1 MIQVLSQKTID
12 EIAAGE
18 VVERPSSVVKELV
31 ENAIDAHATAISV
44 ETKNGGI
51 DLIRVT
57 DNGSGIPKEEVPTA
71 FLPHAT
77 SKIRS
82 IDDLQTLSSLGFRG
96 EALPSIAAVS
106 EVEVFTKTKEDAVG
120 TLFGIRGGSVVKT
133 EEVGVPDGT
142 TFFVRNLF
150 YNTPARRHF
159 LKTPVTEAS
168 YVGDLMEKIAF
179 SHPEIAFKWTS
190 EGRVRL
196 DTPGN
201 GNLKA
206 LLYSVYGRE
215 TASEVME
222 LRKEEGYLKI
232 EGYVGKPVLSR
243 GNRNAELY
251 FVNGRFVRNKVVEKA
266 IEDAYQPFMMQH
278 RYPFLVLYLT
288 LEPSEFDVNV
298 HPSKL
303 EIRFRKEGQIYDELY
318 LAVKDAL
325 THKEFI
331 PEDEEEKKTSKT
343 APEFPSPEPFE
354 TRYSEVVKNKAVH
367 GNTVRETPSLR
378 PFRPKEK
385 EEQDPSDVFRQRE
398 DVNELAGKTIGIR
411 EVIDEK
417 PIGSGEVV
425 DEKPIGS
432 GEVIDEKPES
442 VPEKSDPATERFLT
456 QLRKRSYRL
465 VGQIFETYWIIEMED
480 AMYVMDQHAAHEKV
494 LYERKMRDLR
504 AKKPIAQYVTPP
516 AVVTLSEREM
526 AVLREN
532 MEWLSGFGYE
542 IRAFGGREVAV
553 SAVPSDLFGLDV
565 RSFFTEVIGSL
576 EEHPERKRDP
586 EMLLQ
591 KIATMSCK
599 AAVKGNT
606 RLSEKE
612 AEALL
617 DELLTLEN
625 PYACPHGRPTLIRT
639 SKTELEKKFKRI
651 VS

>member
-1 MIQVLSQKTID
+1 MPIQVLSQKTID

-31 ENAIDAHATAISV
+31 ENAIDAGATAISV

-57 DNGSGIPKEEVPTA
+57 DNGSGIPADEIATA

-77 SKIRS
+77 SKIRE
-82 IDDLQTLSSLGFRG
+82 ITDLEKLTSLGFRG

-106 EVEVFTKTKEDAVG
+106 EVEVLTKTAEEAVG
-120 TLFGIRGGSVVKT
+120 TLFKIRGGTPGDV
-133 EEVGVPDGT
+133 EEVGIPDGT
-142 TFFVRNLF
+142 TFLVRNLF

-168 YVGDLMEKIAF
+168 YVGDLLEKIAF

-215 TASEVME
+215 TAAEVLE
-222 LRKEEGYLKI
+222 IRKDEGYLKVG
-232 EGYVGKPVLSR
+232 GYVGKPVLAK
-243 GNRNAELY
+243 GNRNFELY

-278 RYPFLVLYLT
+278 RYPFLVLYLS
-288 LEPSEFDVNV
+288 LDPGEFDVNV

-303 EIRFRKEGQIYDELY
+303 EIRFRREGQIYDELF
-318 LAVKDAL
+318 LAIKEAL

-331 PEDEEEKKTSKT
+331 PEDETPEKKAEKT
-343 APEFPSPEPFE
+343 PEFPAPEPFE
-354 TRYSEVVKNKAVH
+354 TQYSEAVRERSENV
-367 GNTVRETPSLR
+367 GQVRETPSLR
-378 PFRPKEK
+378 PFKPKTGAEH
-385 EEQDPSDVFRQRE
+385 DPSDVFRQRE
-398 DVNELAGKTIGIR
+398 AINEAASRPISPEEILK
-411 EVIDEK
+411 EK
-417 PIGSGEVV
+417 QETETVPAPPETPE
-425 DEKPIGS
+425 EKAEEPA
-432 GEVIDEKPES
+432 
-442 VPEKSDPATERFLT
+442 DPGTETFLK
-456 QLRKRSYRL
+456 QLRDRTYRI
-465 VGQIFETYWIIEMED
+465 VGQVFDTYWIIEMDD
-480 AMYVMDQHAAHEKV
+480 AMYIMDQHAAHEKV

-504 AKKPIAQYVTPP
+504 AKKPVSQYISPP
-516 AVVTLSEREM
+516 VVVTLSEREM
-526 AVLREN
+526 AVLMDH
-532 MEWLSGFGYE
+532 MEWLESFGYE

-553 SAVPSDLFGLDV
+553 SAVPSDLYGLDV

-576 EEHPERKRDP
+576 TDHPERRKDP
-586 EMLLQ
+586 EILLQ

-599 AAVKGNT
+599 AAVKGNM
-606 RLSEKE
+606 RISETE

-617 DELLTLEN
+617 SELLTLEN
-625 PYACPHGRPTLIRT
+625 PYNCPHGRPTLIRT
-639 SKTELEKKFKRI
+639 SRTELEKKFKRI
-651 VS
+651 VN